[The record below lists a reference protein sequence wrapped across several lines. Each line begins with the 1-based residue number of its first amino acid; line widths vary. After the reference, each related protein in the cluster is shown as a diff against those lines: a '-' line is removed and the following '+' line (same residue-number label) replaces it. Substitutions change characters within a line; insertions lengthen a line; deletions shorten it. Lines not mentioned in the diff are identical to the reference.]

1 MKLRTDIPKERRN
14 NLLMALFVLLF
25 FVTAVKCTSQTVEVK
40 RQAGYDSYLE
50 QQTTTIF
57 PKTSLSFDSPINKK
71 DTIFLSIMVDSIRPS
86 GYTVNLYAYFPRNTN
101 FNETKNVTLFFAD
114 ESWFTF
120 YVTEKDETGYVV
132 YHVDL
137 STLKKLT
144 STPVYRVAFDKIG
157 KGDVSY
163 NKNFFTSFFNSF

>member
-1 MKLRTDIPKERRN
+1 MKLRKDIPNERRN
-14 NLLMALFVLLF
+14 NLLMVLGVLLF
-25 FVTAVKCTSQTVEVK
+25 LITAAKCTGQTVEVK

-50 QQTTTIF
+50 QPTTTIF
-57 PKTSLSFDSPINKK
+57 PKTSLSFDSPLNKK
-71 DTIFLSIMVDSIRPS
+71 DTIFFSVMVDSIKPN
-86 GYTVNLYAYFPRNTN
+86 GYTVNLYAYFPRNLNYQQTN
-101 FNETKNVTLFFAD
+101 NVTLFFAD

-120 YVTEKDETGYVV
+120 YVTEKDDSGYVV

-144 STPVYRVAFDKIG
+144 KMPVYRVAFDKIG